1 MLLELCTPRY
11 IILGTMKVLF
21 TFCTISPIK
30 KEKEY
35 MIDYNYLDVI
45 FTKDIMY
52 ESTSKS
58 SDQFFSITKITNPL
72 TLMYSLYLFINYSK
86 LLW

>member
-1 MLLELCTPRY
+1 
-11 IILGTMKVLF
+11 
-21 TFCTISPIK
+21 
-30 KEKEY
+30 
-35 MIDYNYLDVI
+35 MIDYNYLDII

-52 ESTSKS
+52 ESPSKS